1 MEWLKEHIESHRNIK
16 PNSLKAYLISIKK
29 IKDFMKYDKED
40 LDFLEDIDKVK
51 EFLSKFKTSTIKNY
65 IAAIIVALTSYDE
78 EYEDTIEKYREY
90 LDEVVGKYK
99 EEYEN
104 GEKSEKQEKNWVTM
118 KELKKVSNHWKR
130 ELSER
135 DVFSKRTV
143 NNKELMMLQKWLI
156 SNLFIHDENPPT
168 RLDYAPMEVIG
179 EKEYEKLNEKEKKEN
194 NFLVIKNRTKKYFS
208 FNEYKTAGKYGEK
221 IIPVGKKLNSV
232 INIWLKYNTSDSF
245 LINTKG
251 APLSANGLGKL
262 IKTSFTPTG
271 KDITINMLRHIFI
284 SEKFPNVDDER
295 EEVAEKMGHST
306 DQQALYSKK

>member
-1 MEWLKEHIESHRNIK
+1 
-16 PNSLKAYLISIKK
+16 
-29 IKDFMKYDKED
+29 MKYDKED
-40 LDFLEDIDKVK
+40 LDFLEDIDEVK

-65 IAAIIVALTSYDE
+65 IAAIIVALTSYDD
-78 EYEDTIEKYREY
+78 EYEETIEKYREY

-99 EEYEN
+99 DEYEN
-104 GEKSEKQEKNWVTM
+104 GEKSEKQEKNWISM
-118 KELKKVSNHWKR
+118 KELKKVSNYWKR
-130 ELSER
+130 ELNER
-135 DVFSKRTV
+135 GVFSKRTV
-143 NNKELMMLQKWLI
+143 TNKELMMLQKWLI

-179 EKEYEKLNEKEKKEN
+179 FKEYEDLSEKDKKEN
-194 NFLVIKNRTKKYFS
+194 NFLVIKNRTKKFFS

-221 IIPVGKKLNSV
+221 IIDVGKKLNSV

-251 APLSANGLGKL
+251 EPLTANGLGKL
-262 IKTSFTPTG
+262 IKTVYASTG

-284 SEKFPNVDDER
+284 TEKFPNVDNER
-295 EEVAEKMGHST
+295 EEVAQKMGHST